1 MQRRYAI
8 PPLTHV
14 ARDGG
19 SIGLTFDDGPDAEWT
34 PRILD
39 VLAEKGVCA
48 TFFVI
53 GRAARA
59 HADVVRRIDN
69 AGHAV
74 GNHTWSHRHPWT
86 MGSRTA
92 QLEVRDGAA
101 AISDIVG
108 RAPEF
113 FRPPHGRL
121 RQCMIDEAEAGDQ
134 CIALWSLSA
143 VDWGPLGR
151 ASAIAARLWKA
162 SAGDIILMHDGARS
176 SNHPGEL
183 IRVLP
188 DFLDALVQRR
198 LRPTLLEARWRVMG
212 QSRFNN
218 QRTKENHR
226 TKQGL

>member
-1 MQRRYAI
+1 MHRRYAT

-14 ARDGG
+14 APDDGR
-19 SIGLTFDDGPDAEWT
+19 IWLTFDDGPDAEWT

-39 VLAEKGVCA
+39 VLAEKSMRA
-48 TFFVI
+48 TFFMI

-69 AGHAV
+69 AGHEI

-86 MGSRTA
+86 MGLRAA
-92 QLEVRDGAA
+92 QQEVRDGAA

-108 RAPEF
+108 RAPKF

-151 ASAIAARLWKA
+151 ASAIAARLGKA
-162 SAGDIILMHDGARS
+162 SAGDIVLMHDGARS
-176 SNHPGEL
+176 INHPGEL
-183 IRVLP
+183 IRILP
-188 DFLDALVQRR
+188 DFLDTLVQRR
-198 LRPTLLEARWRVMG
+198 LRPALLEA
-212 QSRFNN
+212 Q
-218 QRTKENHR
+218 
-226 TKQGL
+226 